1 LSPKRSDTNTQ
12 RPRHC
17 TTSSVGFASAANL
30 RHENPSMTDRL
41 FVDTN
46 ILLYAYDVEAIDK
59 RRIAADLIR
68 RVWDAGTG
76 ALSTQVLQ
84 EFYVNVTAKIPSPL
98 SPSEARAVVSQYFVW
113 HVELNTP
120 ASVIHASEIQ
130 ERNRL
135 SFWDALI
142 VAAAARAGCAILYS
156 EDFSHGQTLD
166 GVRVLNPFLDPS
178 ARA

>member
-1 LSPKRSDTNTQ
+1 MS
-12 RPRHC
+12 
-17 TTSSVGFASAANL
+17 
-30 RHENPSMTDRL
+30 DRL
-41 FVDTN
+41 FLDTN
-46 ILLYAYDVEAIDK
+46 ILVYAYDLDAGDK
-59 RRIAADLIR
+59 RQISADLIR
-68 RVWDAGTG
+68 RMWQAGNG

-120 ASVIHASEIQ
+120 ASVVHASEIQ

-142 VAAAARAGCAILYS
+142 VAAASRAGSAIVYS
-156 EDFSHGQTLD
+156 EDFNHGQILE
-166 GVRVLNPFLDPS
+166 GVRVLNPFLDPG
-178 ARA
+178 ALI